1 MSTHA
6 TLSQGAGRSISGPGR
21 RRPTDSIKIQ
31 QLESLRSRLEQLIL
45 DVRYRSPNTIAAF
58 ERSVEEAESIG
69 AGIRAVFRGGALPPE
84 NPPLEHRGGRA
95 WW

>member
-6 TLSQGAGRSISGPGR
+6 TFRPAAGRTVSGPGR
-21 RRPTDSIKIQ
+21 RRPTDPVKVQ
-31 QLESLRSRLEQLIL
+31 QLEALRSRLEQLIL
-45 DVRYRSPNTIAAF
+45 DMRYRAEPSIRAF
-58 ERSVEEAESIG
+58 ERSCEEAESIG

-84 NPPLEHRGGRA
+84 NPPLEHRGGKA